1 MTLTKLLEV
10 FNTSGMYDYTSSQDI
25 QLYGTRGISPLER
38 TLPNNLDKPNIET
51 PANNFFKT
59 IRATNVQLKMDNNE
73 WYIPLEKEIYRLTKF
88 EVLIPNDIKLYQTW
102 QTADNEGS
110 SILKGNNK

>member
-1 MTLTKLLEV
+1 TMKDILKKTLAPQFFIQKATMFQVLSGIFKYINSIPRLLRNGNDVDKLIRDDFNEV
-10 FNTSGMYDYTSSQDI
+10 VGMFNTSGMYDYTSSQDI

-59 IRATNVQLKMDNNE
+59 IRATNV
-73 WYIPLEKEIYRLTKF
+73 
-88 EVLIPNDIKLYQTW
+88 
-102 QTADNEGS
+102 
-110 SILKGNNK
+110 